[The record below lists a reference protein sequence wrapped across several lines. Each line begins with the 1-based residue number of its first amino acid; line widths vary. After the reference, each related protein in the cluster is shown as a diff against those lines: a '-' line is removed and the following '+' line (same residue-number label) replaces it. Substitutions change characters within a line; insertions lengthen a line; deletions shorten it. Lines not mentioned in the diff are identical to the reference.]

1 MNKKDKCVSCKKETQ
16 YDEFDHIDIRNFIL
30 KELDSYAQS
39 ATMRYMKKKKKTKDY
54 DILPEEVEE
63 EYIVWFW

>member
-1 MNKKDKCVSCKKETQ
+1 MARLENK
-16 YDEFDHIDIRNFIL
+16 YG
-30 KELDSYAQS
+30 
-39 ATMRYMKKKKKTKDY
+39 Y